1 MAFKKLSDNDKQI
14 VLQCLNVTLNVNF
27 FGDEFHTRLGI
38 EPEDL
43 AQVISA
49 YPDIDDSD
57 DNSNETL
64 AINNCLNEVS
74 RGISFSDREW
84 TEWFTINRSEVDEV
98 YRKWAILR
106 GWSRTGIT

>member
-64 AINNCLNEVS
+64 AINNCLNEICHGIRFTERGWRKLFTVS
-74 RGISFSDREW
+74 K
-84 TEWFTINRSEVDEV
+84 SEVDEV

-106 GWSRTGIT
+106 GWSSSGIR